1 MLDNYLEKKIS
12 LTKSELKFED
22 SNILIMSSKEDE
34 LMRESAAILQPKN
47 RIVLNV
53 GFGLGIID
61 TYIRNHGP
69 KEHHIIEAHPQVCEK
84 AKEMG
89 FEVHCGKWEEVITSF
104 IETGKTFDA
113 IYFDTYV
120 FDYKTNPQ
128 WAPFTRL
135 VPRLL
140 SKGGTY
146 SYFNNI
152 AAKVEGV
159 EGIVQEF
166 GWKRS
171 SKDLKHPFDSKP
183 YTLVWFTKNT

>member
-1 MLDNYLEKKIS
+1 VLDSYLKNEIL
-12 LTKSELKFED
+12 LTENELKLSE
-22 SNILIMSSKEDE
+22 SNLVIMSSKEDE
-34 LMRESAAILQPKN
+34 LMRESAEILKPKN
-47 RIVLNV
+47 KIVLNV

-61 TYIRNHGP
+61 TYIRNHGT

-84 AKEMG
+84 AQEMG
-89 FEVHCGKWEEVITSF
+89 FEVHCGKWEEVIRGF

-166 GWKRS
+166 GWKRN

-183 YTLVWFTKNT
+183 YTLVWFTKTT

>member
-1 MLDNYLEKKIS
+1 MLDSYLKNEIL
-12 LTKSELKFED
+12 LTENELKLSE
-22 SNILIMSSKEDE
+22 SNLVIMSSKEDM
-34 LMRESAAILQPKN
+34 LMRESAAILNPENK
-47 RIVLNV
+47 IVLNV

-84 AKEMG
+84 AQEMG
-89 FEVHCGKWEEVITSF
+89 FEVHCGKWEEVIRGF

-166 GWKRS
+166 GWKRN

-183 YTLVWFTKNT
+183 YTLVWFTKTT

>member
-1 MLDNYLEKKIS
+1 M
-12 LTKSELKFED
+12 
-22 SNILIMSSKEDE
+22 
-34 LMRESAAILQPKN
+34 LMRESAAILKAEN
-47 RIVLNV
+47 KIVLNV

-84 AKEMG
+84 ANEMG
-89 FEVHCGKWEEVITSF
+89 FEIHCGKWEEVVRGF

-120 FDYKTNPQ
+120 FNYKTNPQ

-135 VPRLL
+135 VPQLL

-159 EGIVQEF
+159 EAIIEEF